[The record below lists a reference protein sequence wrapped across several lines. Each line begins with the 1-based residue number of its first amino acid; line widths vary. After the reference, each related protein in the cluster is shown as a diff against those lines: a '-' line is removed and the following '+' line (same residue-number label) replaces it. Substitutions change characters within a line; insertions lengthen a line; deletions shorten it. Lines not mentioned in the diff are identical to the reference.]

1 MKKRREARVKK
12 SLLVDISR
20 KGLDQM
26 GVTVNVSRRGMC
38 IATTKVV
45 RKRSR
50 LHILLAAGDDIYSVT
65 GLVVWKKKNNDAR
78 KEEAPVG
85 LGIEI
90 EKADPGYGRMLSKA
104 RQGSPFEVRCSKS
117 KTRSIPAAGARR
129 AATGRKKQGTG
140 IQEPDAE

>member
-1 MKKRREARVKK
+1 MKKRREARVKQ

-20 KGLDQM
+20 RGLEQM
-26 GVTVNVSRRGMC
+26 GVTVDVSRRGMC
-38 IATTKVV
+38 IATTRVI

-65 GLVVWKKKNNDAR
+65 GLVVWKRKKDDPR

-90 EKADPGYGRMLSKA
+90 EKADPGYRKFIA
-104 RQGSPFEVRCSKS
+104 
-117 KTRSIPAAGARR
+117 AAGKKKREGRR
-129 AATGRKKQGTG
+129 PA
-140 IQEPDAE
+140 

>member
-1 MKKRREARVKK
+1 MKKRKEARVPK
-12 SLLVDISR
+12 SMLVDISR

-38 IATTKVV
+38 IATTKVI

-65 GLVVWKKKNNDAR
+65 GLVIWKEQKKDPQG
-78 KEEAPVG
+78 EEAPVG

-90 EKADPGYGRMLSKA
+90 EKADPGYRKLVATMRGKA
-104 RQGSPFEVRCSKS
+104 
-117 KTRSIPAAGARR
+117 
-129 AATGRKKQGTG
+129 KK
-140 IQEPDAE
+140 

>member
-1 MKKRREARVKK
+1 MKKRKDARVKK
-12 SLLVDISR
+12 SLLVDIGR

-38 IATTKVV
+38 IATTKVI

-50 LHILLAAGDDIYSVT
+50 LNILLAAGDDIYSVT
-65 GLVVWKKKNNDAR
+65 GLVVWKRKKDDPR

-90 EKADPGYGRMLSKA
+90 EKADPGYGRMISKMQ
-104 RQGSPFEVRCSKS
+104 QGSTFAVRRSKL
-117 KTRSIPAAGARR
+117 KTRSKTADGARHTR
-129 AATGRKKQGTG
+129 TGKKKHKDHRQ
-140 IQEPDAE
+140 ASR

>member
-20 KGLDQM
+20 RGLDQM
-26 GVTVNVSRRGMC
+26 GVTVDVSPRGMC
-38 IATTKVV
+38 IATTQVI

-50 LHILLAAGDDIYSVT
+50 LQILLAAGDDIHAVT
-65 GLVVWKKKNNDAR
+65 GLVVWKRKREDGR

-90 EKADPGYGRMLSKA
+90 EKADPGYGRLISKMQ
-104 RQGSPFEVRCSKS
+104 QGSTFGARRSKL
-117 KTRSIPAAGARR
+117 KTRANPAAGARR
-129 AATGRKKQGTG
+129 TKTGKKKQSTK
-140 IQEPDAE
+140 IQEPDFE